1 MRTKII
7 LLVMLSCAF
16 YSAACQKQNA
26 ATTNANNANTA
37 NTNAEKKV
45 EKASGPKGVKAP
57 EPCAYFESSIGLTRK
72 EYKANPANPSRYYCS
87 QFKPMVNYSGLVYEA
102 SGDANLI
109 TEFYL
114 ALNLAKA
121 NNEKQNGD
129 LQQLLALA
137 VTDVADKASGQ
148 KVPEDVL
155 KAILVGETK
164 TFDIEPNANETRG
177 QIKTIAVQRDS
188 SGSSF
193 KYSVRVIIKY

>member
-16 YSAACQKQNA
+16 FSAACQKQNA
-26 ATTNANNANTA
+26 ATTNTNTA
-37 NTNAEKKV
+37 NTNAEKKI

-72 EYKANPANPSRYYCS
+72 EYKANPANPARYYCS

-102 SGDANLI
+102 SGDANMI
-109 TEFYL
+109 NEFYL
-114 ALNLAKA
+114 ALNLSKA

-137 VTDVADKASGQ
+137 VTDIADKASGQ

-155 KAILVGETK
+155 RAILTGETK
-164 TFDIEPNANETRG
+164 EFPIEPNANETRG
-177 QIKTIAVQRDS
+177 QIKTITVQRNS